1 MVKNIIYVQPDE
13 DIANA
18 IISGITGSHYELFR
32 CKTAG
37 EALSLMVRQDTPLLM
52 LDINIPDMRLH
63 EVVARC
69 SRDFPATVLAIFID
83 YANPELLAKLVNR
96 HSVYKIFTAP
106 WNTGEII
113 EHIKDAMDYAEIR
126 AERLMR
132 EQILNKSSV
141 DFDKTLST
149 LTDSLKYQQY
159 SYYKLNTIINTIFMS
174 MLDASGEEAL
184 LYMRKEVYCYAND
197 VMVYLMKAQTV
208 GKMEVESFEEI
219 MLKELA
225 LFETVKITVMESC
238 LIGDVPRVKLANIRF
253 MIMLVVSYLAK
264 YSNMCE
270 VMILSSYL
278 SKTKVYME
286 VRASFPEET
295 EAVLSLREKPVMK
308 LMGDIV
314 DRVLKQMTSSV
325 TCELANQTIK
335 YKIEVPLSFMD

>member
-18 IISGITGSHYELFR
+18 IISGIAGSHYELFR

-63 EVVARC
+63 EVVSRC
-69 SRDFPATVLAIFID
+69 NRDFPATVLAVFID
-83 YANPELLAKLVNR
+83 YANAELLTKLVNR
-96 HSVYKIFTAP
+96 HSVYKVFVAP
-106 WNTGEII
+106 WDTELII
-113 EHIKDAMDYAEIR
+113 EHLKDAMDYAEIR

-141 DFDKTLST
+141 DFEKTLST

-174 MLDASGEEAL
+174 LQGGSGNEPL
-184 LYMRKEVYCYAND
+184 TDIRRDIYYYAND
-197 VMVYLMKAQTV
+197 IMGYLMKAQTI

-219 MLKELA
+219 MMKELE
-225 LFETVKITVMESC
+225 LFKKVRIKVMESC

-253 MIMLVVSYLAK
+253 MIMMVVSYFAK
-264 YSNMCE
+264 YPSPCE

-286 VRASFPEET
+286 LRATFPEEV
-295 EAVLSLREKPVMK
+295 EAISSVKESPLIK
-308 LMGDIV
+308 LVENIV
-314 DRVLKQMTSSV
+314 DQVLKKMASAT
-325 TCELANQTIK
+325 TYELSNQTIK
-335 YKIEVPLSFMD
+335 YKIEIPLSYME